1 MNKQDTELVLT
12 HLEYIKDKV
21 DANFNH
27 LQKLNGRVRNN
38 EVALSWIKG
47 IGSGITFI
55 VSCILGYI
63 IKE

>member
-1 MNKQDTELVLT
+1 MNKQDTDLELT

-27 LQKLNGRVRNN
+27 LQTLNGRVRNN
-38 EVALSWIKG
+38 EVALSLIKG

-55 VSCILGYI
+55 ISCILGYI